1 MWCGVV
7 WCVVWYGV
15 VWCEDAVWCGVVRCS
30 VMLGQIFM
38 IYVIVNTSC
47 LFVVYVSPTARF
59 CYL

>member
-1 MWCGVV
+1 MWCE
-7 WCVVWYGV
+7 GV